1 MLTERKRQSLIP
13 ELSRRSVNI
22 KTVANCHM
30 ASQGAN
36 EEWAPRATTRDHTD
50 RPSRPSFATEVKHTG
65 QA

>member
-22 KTVANCHM
+22 KAMANCHM

-36 EEWAPRATTRDHTD
+36 EEWAPRATTRDHMD
-50 RPSRPSFATEVKHTG
+50 RPSHPSLATEVKHTG